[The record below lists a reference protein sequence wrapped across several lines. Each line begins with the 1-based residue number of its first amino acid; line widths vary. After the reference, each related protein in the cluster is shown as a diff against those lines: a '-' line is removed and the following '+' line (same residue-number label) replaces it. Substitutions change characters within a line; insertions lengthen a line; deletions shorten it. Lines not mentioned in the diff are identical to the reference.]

1 MWSGVGLG
9 AACGHKICNPVDRNG
24 ARNMAQTAKTQPSRL
39 MLSPKALQ
47 KALEQSAKQA
57 QRMADA
63 FGLVVPS
70 IKTKKEPRT
79 PNTA

>member
-1 MWSGVGLG
+1 
-9 AACGHKICNPVDRNG
+9 
-24 ARNMAQTAKTQPSRL
+24 MAQTAKTQPSRL
-39 MLSPKALQ
+39 TPSPKALQ

-70 IKTKKEPRT
+70 IKPKQSVARSQLS
-79 PNTA
+79 NSSQ

>member
-1 MWSGVGLG
+1 
-9 AACGHKICNPVDRNG
+9 
-24 ARNMAQTAKTQPSRL
+24 MAQTAKTQPSRL